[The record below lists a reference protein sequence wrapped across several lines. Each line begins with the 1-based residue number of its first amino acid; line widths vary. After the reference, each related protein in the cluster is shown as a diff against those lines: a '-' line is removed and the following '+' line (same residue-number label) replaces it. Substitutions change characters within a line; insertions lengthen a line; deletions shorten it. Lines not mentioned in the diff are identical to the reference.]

1 MAKTLP
7 VSGVKTHLP
16 SLLTGVEEREEEVI
30 VTRKGRPAAVLVN
43 YDEYARLKATIEVL
57 SDEDLMRQIRQSRR
71 FYGQGSKGL
80 SFEQVFEE
88 PLRPTRRRRR
98 R

>member
-7 VSGVKTHLP
+7 VSEVKTHLP